1 MKWLEVKVRDFKG
14 NFMRIFKS
22 ISILTCVLI
31 MVLSL
36 GCENVEDLF
45 AARKPKA
52 SLEGFKLQDVGLEA
66 ATLLF
71 DVKIE
76 NPYPVALPLLNM
88 DYTVFSGQN
97 KLFSGDADIQS
108 VIPAKQSKTISLPA
122 KVSYLDLVRAFKD
135 VKAGSKIP
143 YKADLGL
150 SVDTP
155 ALGEL
160 TLPLNKS
167 GELVVPSVPKIDE
180 IDWKQFLDKAK
191 QI

>member
-1 MKWLEVKVRDFKG
+1 
-14 NFMRIFKS
+14 MRNFKS
-22 ISILTCVLI
+22 ITILTCALI
-31 MVLSL
+31 IILSL

-88 DYTVFSGQN
+88 DYTVFSGQD
-97 KLFSGDADIQS
+97 KLFAGDADIQS

-122 KVSYLDLVRAFKD
+122 KVGYLDLVRAFKD
-135 VKAGSKIP
+135 VRAGSKIP

-180 IDWKQFLDKAK
+180 IDWKQLLDKAK